1 VNAALRR
8 AALAAVAVAVLPLA
22 AWAQGDVPVGGVRFL
37 SGFEARSVSFD
48 SGLGLK
54 SATEYA
60 VPLGVM
66 WTASPRLAFD
76 FGVRYA
82 SVARTPDRAGQAKA
96 TITGLTDAQLRGVFQ
111 VVPDVVVL
119 TVSTN
124 LPTGKTKLTADE
136 LLAAGVA
143 ASELIPFPVANFGS
157 GANVTAGLAVA
168 VPVAGWAVG
177 VGGSYRLT
185 SGYTPFARAA
195 SMLTA
200 ADSVTIKSYKP
211 GGELRVRVGADR
223 VVGQGRIS
231 LGFTL
236 SSFAED
242 EFGGSRLFQPG
253 KRYITQGSWSF
264 PVGNLGL
271 ALYAWDLYRNAG
283 TVAASSLSTEKQNVL
298 TGGVLA
304 SIQIGRNVL
313 RPQIEYRLQSIQ
325 SAGTSKLSTAGHL
338 LSFSARYQLS
348 LGERYALLPA
358 VRFDTGN
365 QIYGGATFSFT
376 GWGLSMGLRA
386 TL

>member
-1 VNAALRR
+1 VNAGLRR
-8 AALAAVAVAVLPLA
+8 AALAAVALA
-22 AWAQGDVPVGGVRFL
+22 ALPIAAMAQGDVPVGSVRFL
-37 SGFEARSVSFD
+37 SGFEARGLSFKA
-48 SGLGLK
+48 GLGLK
-54 SATEYA
+54 SASEYA

-66 WTASPRLAFD
+66 WTATPRLSFD

-82 SVARTPDRAGQAKA
+82 SASRTPETAGRPKA
-96 TITGLTDAQLRGVFQ
+96 TISGLTDAQLRGVFQ
-111 VVPDVVVL
+111 LVPDVVVL
-119 TVSTN
+119 TVSAN

-136 LLAAGVA
+136 LLAAGVV

-157 GANVTAGLAVA
+157 GSNVTGGLAVA
-168 VPVAGWAVG
+168 VPVGGWAVG

-185 SGYTPFARAA
+185 SGYTPLAA
-195 SMLTA
+195 I
-200 ADSVTIKSYKP
+200 DSSYKP

-223 VVGQGRIS
+223 VVGQGRVS
-231 LGFTL
+231 LGFTY

-264 PVGNLGL
+264 PLGNLGL
-271 ALYAWDLYRNAG
+271 ALYAWDLYRDAG
-283 TVAASSLSTEKQNVL
+283 TVLVGGGTTEKQMVL

-313 RPQIEYRLQSIQ
+313 RPQVEYRIQSIQ
-325 SAGTSKLSTAGHL
+325 SAGTSKLSAAGHL
-338 LSFSARYQLS
+338 LSLSARYQLS

-365 QIYGGATFSFT
+365 QIYSGATIGFT
-376 GWGLSMGLRA
+376 GWGASMGLRA